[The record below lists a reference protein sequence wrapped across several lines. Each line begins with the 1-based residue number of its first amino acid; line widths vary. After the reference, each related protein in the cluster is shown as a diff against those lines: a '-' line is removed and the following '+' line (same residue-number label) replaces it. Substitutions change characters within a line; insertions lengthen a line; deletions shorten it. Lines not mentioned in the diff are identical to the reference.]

1 MEIAL
6 YKIDRIIN
14 IGVELGAIT
23 TLIKTGQLRPYLKK
37 TEANKIYG
45 RKNIRSWFDA
55 GLITYRQD
63 GSGPAPFRLD
73 RLEIEIL
80 VRSFELAEML

>member
-14 IGVELGAIT
+14 IGVELGAVT
-23 TLIKTGQLRPYLKK
+23 ALIKTGQIRPYLKK
-37 TEANKIYG
+37 TEAYKIYG
-45 RKNIRSWFDA
+45 RKNITSWFDA
-55 GLITYRQD
+55 GLLTPRQD

-80 VRSFELAEML
+80 IKSLELADML